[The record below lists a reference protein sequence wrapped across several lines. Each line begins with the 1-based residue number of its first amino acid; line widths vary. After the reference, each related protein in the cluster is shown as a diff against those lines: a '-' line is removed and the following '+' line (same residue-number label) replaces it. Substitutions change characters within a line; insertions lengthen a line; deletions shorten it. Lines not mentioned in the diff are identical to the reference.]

1 MTQPRRI
8 SALGVSDRV
17 ASERCEPTEKSLSSH
32 CVRLSSNVHQDT
44 RLTFCTPAVL
54 LNKLQ
59 SSPDLSEYTHVLI
72 DEVHEREVFTDFILI
87 ALKEMAARNCK
98 IKIVLMSAT
107 LNTDVLTDYFMDV
120 GVVEVSGERGEQWG
134 HLG

>member
-1 MTQPRRI
+1 
-8 SALGVSDRV
+8 
-17 ASERCEPTEKSLSSH
+17 
-32 CVRLSSNVHQDT
+32 
-44 RLTFCTPAVL
+44 
-54 LNKLQ
+54 
-59 SSPDLSEYTHVLI
+59 
-72 DEVHEREVFTDFILI
+72 
-87 ALKEMAARNCK
+87 MAARNCK